1 MAHLVP
7 TTALSK
13 PSLGATMFN
22 KQTRDFDRAH
32 SLTRYTHAHQVPHAE
47 HVESSKWRSS
57 KRERRRRAVLRLSVH
72 AGSASEVNRSV
83 DDAQVVS
90 RHRLSCLSSFVEQ
103 LTFFHTSGLILASS
117 QSISSTSISMLCAI
131 AGDGIMSGTCQRYH
145 KPVYFNRKPVTDNRT
160 YIHTSTV
167 SD

>member
-1 MAHLVP
+1 
-7 TTALSK
+7 
-13 PSLGATMFN
+13 MFN
-22 KQTRDFDRAH
+22 KQTRDFDHAH

-72 AGSASEVNRSV
+72 GSASEVNRSV

-103 LTFFHTSGLILASS
+103 LTFHTSGLVLASS

-131 AGDGIMSGTCQRYH
+131 AGEGIMSGTCQRYH
-145 KPVYFNRKPVTDNRT
+145 KPVYFNRKTVTDIHT
-160 YIHTSTV
+160 YIHTYIQAQPQTKTPL
-167 SD
+167 